1 MLSKTK
7 SASGGDKLNKKRILI
22 VEDDK
27 TLVEMYKEKLKLEG
41 FLVST
46 ALDGKKA
53 LPKIKKGADLILLD
67 ILMPGLN
74 GFEVLKRV
82 QMDEKMKPTPIVVL
96 TNIGSDSFDNDKKL
110 ALSLGATDYMIK
122 ALNTPEDVVK
132 KINSILS

>member
-7 SASGGDKLNKKRILI
+7 STSGGNTSKKRVLI

-27 TLVEMYKEKLKLEG
+27 ILVDMYKEKLKLAG
-41 FLVST
+41 FHVTT

-74 GFEVLKRV
+74 GFEVLKRM
-82 QMDEKMKPTPIVVL
+82 QMDKSSKEIPVIVL
-96 TNIGSDSFDNDKKL
+96 TNIGSDSFDKDKTL

-122 ALNTPEDVVK
+122 ALNTPDSVVK
-132 KINSILS
+132 KINSILSQ

>member
-7 SASGGDKLNKKRILI
+7 KSKKHILI

-27 TLVEMYKEKLKLEG
+27 ILVEMYKEKLKLEG
-41 FLVST
+41 FHVTT
-46 ALDGKKA
+46 AGDGKKA

-74 GFEVLKRV
+74 GFEVLKRI
-82 QMDEKMKPTPIVVL
+82 QMDEKARKIPVIVL
-96 TNIGSDSFDNDKKL
+96 TNIGSDSFDKDKNL
-110 ALSLGATDYMIK
+110 ALSLGATNYMIK
-122 ALNTPEDVVK
+122 SLNTPDTVVK

>member
-1 MLSKTK
+1 MLSETK
-7 SASGGDKLNKKRILI
+7 PASGGNPKGKKRVLI

-27 TLVEMYKEKLKLEG
+27 ILVEMYKEKLKLEG

-53 LPKIKKGADLILLD
+53 MPKIKKGADLILLD

-74 GFEVLKRV
+74 GFEVLKRIQANESAKKIPV
-82 QMDEKMKPTPIVVL
+82 IVL
-96 TNIGSDSFDNDKKL
+96 TNIGSDSFDKDKNL

-122 ALNTPEDVVK
+122 ALNTPDSVVK

>member
-1 MLSKTK
+1 M
-7 SASGGDKLNKKRILI
+7 DKESKKRILI

-27 TLVEMYKEKLKLEG
+27 ILVEMYKEKLKAEG
-41 FLVST
+41 FLVT
-46 ALDGKKA
+46 AALDGKKA

-74 GFEVLKRV
+74 GFEVLKLIQQDDKQKTIPV
-82 QMDEKMKPTPIVVL
+82 VVL
-96 TNIGSDSFDNDKKL
+96 TNIGSESFDKDKEL

-132 KINSILS
+132 KINSILLH